1 MINTYLEILRD
12 KKGSDLFLSA
22 NCKPLIKIEGNL
34 HEIGEEVLS
43 ADSVKS
49 AALGI
54 MSEIQVKKFEE
65 ELESHLQELRAEAF
79 VEIKEFD

>member
-1 MINTYLEILRD
+1 MINSYLEILRD

-43 ADSVKS
+43 GEVLSP
-49 AALGI
+49 
-54 MSEIQVKKFEE
+54 
-65 ELESHLQELRAEAF
+65 RP
-79 VEIKEFD
+79 